1 MPIVNVKDGLNGVLH
16 MWLTRMALSRPL
28 VVWMALVA
36 IAVFG
41 TIAYTRLPVE
51 LNPKVD
57 IPTLTIVTPYPG
69 AAPAEVEA
77 QVSRVL
83 EDAARSVNGAK
94 NVYSSSQNDV
104 SILSIDFHVGTNLD
118 EAIKQLK
125 SNIAGVQS
133 KLPAGAQNPDVEKL
147 DINAQPVLTLGLSSP
162 GSTVQQ
168 MRQLADDVVVP
179 VLQRVPGVSQVEV
192 LGGEPPAVNVHV
204 HLRAMYRAG
213 ITITDVVNSLRA
225 AGHNIPGGTSS
236 AGSSATDVRL
246 QGAYESVDQLRAVP
260 ILSQAAAMQ
269 DVMMQQQMPP
279 QVVNLPRP
287 PLTIAD
293 VASVKIAHEPAS
305 ALVRIN
311 GKPGITLIITKSP
324 GTGAVAVVN
333 ALRQA
338 AKNLQAK
345 MPAGSKLQVLRDN
358 AQVVQDALDDVDFSL
373 LLGAALAMTVIL
385 LFLHNL
391 RGTVIVSLAIPA
403 CVLATFAVMSA
414 AGFTLNQMTLL
425 ALSLSV
431 GILVDDSIVVLEAI
445 TRHIRAGESPAEAA
459 LNGRAEIGFSGLA
472 ITLVDVVVFAPI
484 AFMGGIVGGFF
495 KQFGLC
501 VVTATLF
508 SLVVSFTL
516 TPVLAARWYR
526 TGERLQPTGGLFARL
541 ELLYQGLERRYRQ
554 VIATALSNRAAVL
567 GGTTVLLLVI
577 GIAAVS
583 GLGFEFIP
591 GIDQGQVVVSIE
603 MPPGSSLAAT
613 DAAAKRA
620 EMAASQLPEVQSS
633 VTTVGKLLGGF
644 GTIPRQGS
652 QYAQI
657 ALQLRPK
664 AGFLDRFTLGGNRKL
679 RTVSD
684 QSVATKLRRL
694 LSSES
699 ASPGERITA
708 QAIRSVIGLSQPI
721 DIQLRGPNP
730 DKLVTYAAQV
740 RRVLSETPGVLSPD
754 VSVRGGRP
762 ELVAKVDAEQAAVY
776 HIPQAMVGEAI
787 RYSVAGERAG
797 AMQYNGKALPV
808 IVSMANTK
816 QSNARRIGDIPVGAD
831 SGGQPVT
838 VADVAQIIESTGPA
852 NIERSDGE
860 RLVEVT
866 ADLAPGAH
874 LGNIQ
879 QVVQRRITALPHPSI
894 RIHWSGDAEAMNDNA
909 IPFVISLG
917 IALLLVYFVTATL
930 FNSLTTPLVIMFT
943 LPMALVGAFAALAI
957 TGETLSLV
965 AAIGIIMLSGLMGR
979 NAILLLDYT
988 NALRQEGYT
997 RLAALEQAGATRL
1010 RPILMTTIATIIG
1023 MLPVAL
1029 RIGRASEIRAP
1040 MATVVI
1046 GGLILST
1053 MLTLVVIPIIY
1064 TIVEDVQARFTKQTQ
1079 LEPRQIDG
1087 HEAL

>member
-1 MPIVNVKDGLNGVLH
+1 
-16 MWLTRMALSRPL
+16 
-28 VVWMALVA
+28 
-36 IAVFG
+36 
-41 TIAYTRLPVE
+41 
-51 LNPKVD
+51 
-57 IPTLTIVTPYPG
+57 
-69 AAPAEVEA
+69 
-77 QVSRVL
+77 
-83 EDAARSVNGAK
+83 VNGAK

-118 EAIKQLK
+118 DAIKQLK
-125 SNIAGVQS
+125 ANIAAVQN
-133 KLPAGAQNPDVEKL
+133 KLPAGADSPDVERL
-147 DINAQPVLTLGLSSP
+147 DINAQPVLTLGLTEP
-162 GSTVQQ
+162 GQTVEQ
-168 MRQLADDVVVP
+168 MRELADLVVVP
-179 VLQRVPGVSQVEV
+179 ALQRVQGVAQVEV
-192 LGGEPPAVNVHV
+192 LGGEPPDVSVQVHNQA
-204 HLRAMYRAG
+204 LYRAG

-225 AGHNIPGGTSS
+225 AGQNIPGGTSS
-236 AGSSATDVRL
+236 TGTSATDVRL
-246 QGAYESVDQLRAVP
+246 QGAYDSITQIEHVP

-269 DVMMQQQMPP
+269 EAMMQQQMPL

-293 VASVKIAHEPAS
+293 VATVGVSHEPPS

-311 GKPGITLIITKSP
+311 GQPGITLIITKSP
-324 GTGAVAVVN
+324 GNGAVSVVN
-333 ALRQA
+333 ALRA
-338 AKNLQAK
+338 STMGLQSK
-345 MPAGSKLQVLRDN
+345 LPTGTKLQVLRDN

-391 RGTVIVSLAIPA
+391 RGTIIVSLAIPA
-403 CVLATFAVMSA
+403 CVLATFGVMSA

-445 TRHIRAGESPAEAA
+445 TRHLHAGESPMEAA

-508 SLVVSFTL
+508 SLVVSFTV

-526 TGERLQPTGGLFARL
+526 PGERLEPKGGLFARL
-541 ELLYQGLERRYRQ
+541 EQLYKSLELRYRAII
-554 VIATALSNRAAVL
+554 VSALQHRAAVL

-577 GIAAVS
+577 GGAAIS

-591 GIDQGQVVVSIE
+591 GIDQGQVVISIE

-613 DAAAKRA
+613 DAAARRA
-620 EMAASQLPEVQSS
+620 EVAAAKLPEVQSS

-664 AGFLDRFTLGGNRKL
+664 AGFLDRFSTSSTHPL

-684 QSVATKLRRL
+684 QSVATSLRTL
-694 LSSES
+694 L
-699 ASPGERITA
+699 ASQYAAPGERISA
-708 QAIRSVIGLSQPI
+708 QAIRSVIGLSQPV

-730 DKLVTYAAQV
+730 ALLVAYAAQV
-740 RRVLSETPGVLSPD
+740 RKVLSETHGVLSPD

-762 ELVAKVDAEQAAVY
+762 ELVANVDAEKAAVY
-776 HIPQAMVGEAI
+776 HIPQAIVGQII
-787 RYSVAGERAG
+787 RYSISGEKSG
-797 AMQYNGKALPV
+797 TMQHNGRALPV
-808 IVSMANTK
+808 IVNLANST
-816 QSNARRIGDIPVGAD
+816 QNNAGRVGGIPVGTD

-838 VADVAQIIESTGPA
+838 VADVAHIVESTGPA

-866 ADLAPGAH
+866 ADLAPNAH

-879 QVVQRRITALPHPSI
+879 QVVQQRILALPHSGI

-909 IPFVISLG
+909 IPFVLSLG

-943 LPMALVGAFAALAI
+943 LPMALVGAFAALAL
-957 TGETLSLV
+957 TGETMSLV

-988 NALRQEGYT
+988 NALRQEGYS
-997 RLAALEQAGATRL
+997 RAAALEQAGATRL

-1046 GGLILST
+1046 GGLVLST

-1064 TIVEDVQARFTKQTQ
+1064 TLVEDLQ
-1079 LEPRQIDG
+1079 LRVTGRSASPTLEIGEAEPRK
-1087 HEAL
+1087 LRTR

>member
-1 MPIVNVKDGLNGVLH
+1 
-16 MWLTRMALSRPL
+16 MWLTRMALTRPL
-28 VVWMALVA
+28 VVWMALA
-36 IAVFG
+36 AMAVFG

-57 IPTLTIVTPYPG
+57 IPTLTVVTPYPG
-69 AAPAEVEA
+69 AAPAEVES
-77 QVSRVL
+77 QVSRIL

-118 EAIKQLK
+118 DAIKQLK
-125 SNIAGVQS
+125 SNIAAVQNR
-133 KLPAGAQNPDVEKL
+133 LPAGAQTPDVEKL
-147 DINAQPVLTLGLSSP
+147 DINAQPVLTLGLTAP
-162 GSTVQQ
+162 GTTVEQ
-168 MRQLADDVVVP
+168 MRQLADDTVVP
-179 VLQRVPGVSQVEV
+179 TLQRVPGVSQVEV

-204 HLRAMYRAG
+204 HLRALYRAG

-236 AGSSATDVRL
+236 TGSSATDVRL
-246 QGAYESVDQLRAVP
+246 QGAYESVAQLLRVP
-260 ILSQAAAMQ
+260 LLSQAAAMQ
-269 DVMMQQQMPP
+269 DAMMQQQMPA

-293 VASVKIAHEPAS
+293 VATVKVAHEPPT

-333 ALRQA
+333 ALRTA
-338 AKNLQAK
+338 ALSLQSK
-345 MPAGSKLQVLRDN
+345 LPAGSKLEVLRDN

-373 LLGAALAMTVIL
+373 LLGAVLAMTVIL

-391 RGTVIVSLAIPA
+391 RGTIIVSLAIPA
-403 CVLATFAVMSA
+403 CVLATFAVMST

-484 AFMGGIVGGFF
+484 AFMGGIVCGFF

-526 TGERLQPTGGLFARL
+526 AGERLQPEHGFFASL
-541 ELLYQGLERRYRQ
+541 ERLYQALEKRYRRL
-554 VIATALSNRAAVL
+554 IAWALRHRAAVL
-567 GGTTVLLLVI
+567 GGTTLLLLLI

-613 DAAAKRA
+613 DAAARRA
-620 EMAASQLPEVQSS
+620 ELAASQLPEVQSS

-664 AGFLDRFTLGGNRKL
+664 AGFLDRFRFSSSHKL

-684 QSVATKLRRL
+684 QTVATTLRKL
-694 LSSES
+694 LSSQY

-708 QAIRSVIGLSQPI
+708 QAIRSVIGLSQPV

-730 DKLVTYAAQV
+730 DALVAYAAEV
-740 RRVLSETPGVLSPD
+740 RRVLSETRGVLSPD

-762 ELVAKVDAEQAAVY
+762 ELVAKVDAIQAAVY
-776 HIPQAMVGEAI
+776 HIPQAVVGEAI
-787 RYSVAGERAG
+787 RYSVAGEQAG
-797 AMQYNGKALPV
+797 TMQHKGKALPV
-808 IVSMANTK
+808 IVSLANT
-816 QSNARRIGDIPVGAD
+816 QQNDARRIGDIPVGAD

-838 VADVAQIIESTGPA
+838 VADVAHIVLSNGPA

-879 QVVQRRITALPHPSI
+879 QQVQSRIMALPHSSI

-943 LPMALVGAFAALAI
+943 LPMALVGAFAALAL

-988 NALRQEGYT
+988 NALRHEGYS
-997 RLAALEQAGATRL
+997 RREALEQAGATRL

-1064 TIVEDVQARFTKQTQ
+1064 SVVEDLQTRFSKQGMAAEIQ
-1079 LEPRQIDG
+1079 PANG
-1087 HEAL
+1087 EAP